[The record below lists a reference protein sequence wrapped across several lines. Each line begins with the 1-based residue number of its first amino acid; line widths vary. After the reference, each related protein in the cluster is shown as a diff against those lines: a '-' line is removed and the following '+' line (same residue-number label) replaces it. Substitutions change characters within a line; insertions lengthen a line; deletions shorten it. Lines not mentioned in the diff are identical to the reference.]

1 MIQSILLGSGPFF
14 FRYRNAVFPL
24 AMLAIFVAF
33 PPRYPLGSA
42 TADLWLD
49 LLGLLIGC
57 AGQALRGAVIGY
69 AYIKRGGLNK
79 EVYAD
84 KLVTTGFFGTSR
96 NPLYVGNALI
106 LVGTFVIENNPWAY
120 LAGAVFFG
128 YAYAAIIATEEN
140 YLRAKFGD
148 EYDAYCREVPRWW
161 PRMGKLAKATEGM
174 SFDWRRV
181 VAKDYSTAATWIGTA
196 ALVMAYDAF
205 ANEGLAAAQGG
216 IVAAFAI
223 LAVTVAAALGIRAA
237 KKSGKLVAS

>member
-1 MIQSILLGSGPFF
+1 MHAILLGAGPFF

-24 AMLAIFVAF
+24 AMLAIFLVF
-33 PPRYPLGSA
+33 PPRYPMGSA
-42 TADLWLD
+42 AADLWLD

-106 LVGTFVIENNPWAY
+106 LAGTFVIVNNPWAY
-120 LAGAVFFG
+120 LAGAAFFG
-128 YAYAAIIATEEN
+128 FAYAAIIATEEN
-140 YLRAKFGD
+140 YLRGKFGAD
-148 EYDAYCREVPRWW
+148 YEQYCREVPRWW
-161 PRMGKLAKATEGM
+161 PNLAKLAKATEGM

-196 ALVMAYDAF
+196 ALVIAYESYVNLGLDASLD
-205 ANEGLAAAQGG
+205 GIIAAG
-216 IVAAFAI
+216 IL
-223 LAVTVAAALGIRAA
+223 LAVTILAALAIRAA
-237 KKSGKLVAS
+237 KKSGKLVAG